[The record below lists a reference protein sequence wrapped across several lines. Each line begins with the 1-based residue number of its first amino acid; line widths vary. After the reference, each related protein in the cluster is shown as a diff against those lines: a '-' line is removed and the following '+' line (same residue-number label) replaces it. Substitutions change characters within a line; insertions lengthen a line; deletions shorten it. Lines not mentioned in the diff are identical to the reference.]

1 MTNTIQDYLRHIARR
16 SVRVQDRMN
25 KYIHHEKNE
34 LSDGELKKIRIKH
47 IGDYQGYKFYYV
59 NGEYIRDNV
68 DIDFCLGGSYSR
80 YKYIPENDFWL
91 EHTAEKGDIAPT
103 ILHEYIECGKM
114 VKDEW
119 IYDKAHDFASKYE
132 KAFRKVYKPS
142 KDIFQDFIKEY
153 ERIHGS
159 KLEGTSC

>member
-1 MTNTIQDYLRHIARR
+1 MINTIQNYLRHIARR

-25 KYIHHEKNE
+25 KYIPHKKNE

-59 NGEYIRDNV
+59 NGEYIRDQQ
-68 DIDFCLGGSYSR
+68 DIDFCLGANGSR
-80 YKYIPENDFWL
+80 YRYTPEDNVWV
-91 EHTAEKGDIAPT
+91 EHTAERGDIAPT
-103 ILHEYIECGKM
+103 ILHEFIELNKM
-114 VKDEW
+114 KKDGW
-119 IYDKAHDFASKYE
+119 TYDRAHDFASKYE

-159 KLEGTSC
+159 KLKGTS